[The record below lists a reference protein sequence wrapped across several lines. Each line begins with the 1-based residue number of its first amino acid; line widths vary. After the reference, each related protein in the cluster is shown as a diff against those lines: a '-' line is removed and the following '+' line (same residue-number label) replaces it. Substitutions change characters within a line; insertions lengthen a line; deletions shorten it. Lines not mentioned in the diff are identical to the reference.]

1 LVLTALGLMVLMLMA
16 GLGVDVA
23 YLRYQKQQMQKAAD
37 AGAIAAASAL
47 VYGGDWNTAGLN
59 DAKANGFTD
68 GDNGI
73 SVKVYSPPQT
83 QGDPFTGKADY
94 VEVIVSQ
101 AQPTF
106 FMRVGGFDSVD
117 VRSRAIASAAA
128 NPFGCIFVMDPSD
141 GKTLLIDGN
150 VNVNAACGI
159 QVLSDNSDALHKNGN
174 SGNISASGIGVVG
187 GFSGS
192 GFSPAPVTGIAP
204 FNDPLSTV
212 NPPAV
217 NGCDVTNLPTINGNA
232 SLTPK
237 TYCGGITIH
246 GTGTVTFAPGTYVLL
261 GGGLTVTGSP
271 TLLGD
276 GVTFYD
282 TADAGHPYGP
292 INLTGSSSSVLTAPS
307 SGPLQGILLFQD
319 RSINPKN
326 NPPVN
331 SVDGS
336 GGATFTGALYFPTT
350 TLQYKGTPDLTA
362 QSIIVAWKLD
372 IRGDVSIN
380 DTFPDG
386 AQPVRSA
393 VLVE

>member
-1 LVLTALGLMVLMLMA
+1 MLTALGLMVLMLMA

-23 YLRYQKQQMQKAAD
+23 YMRYQKQQMQKAAD
-37 AGAIAAASAL
+37 AGAIGAASAL
-47 VYGGDWNTAGLN
+47 VYGGDWNAAGLN

-73 SVKVYSPPQT
+73 SVKVYNPPQT
-83 QGDPFTGKADY
+83 QGDPFKGKADY

-106 FMRVGGFDSVD
+106 FMRLGGFDSVN

-141 GKTLLIDGN
+141 SKTLLIDGN
-150 VNVNAACGI
+150 VNVGAVCGI
-159 QVLSDNSDALHKNGN
+159 QVESDSSDALHKNGA
-174 SGNISASGIGVVG
+174 SGQITATGIGVVG

-192 GFSPAPVTGIAP
+192 GFTPTPVTGIAP
-204 FNDPLSTV
+204 FSDPLAAV
-212 NPPAV
+212 NPPPV
-217 NGCDVTNLPTINGNA
+217 NGCDVTNLPAINGNA

-246 GTGTVTFAPGTYVLL
+246 GSGTVTFAPGTYILL

-271 TLLGD
+271 TLLGN

-282 TADAGHPYGP
+282 TTGPGHPYGP
-292 INLTGSSSSVLTAPS
+292 IDLTGSSTSVLTAPL
-307 SGPLQGILLFQD
+307 SGPLQGILIFQD
-319 RSINPKN
+319 RSISAKSNLATS
-326 NPPVN
+326 

-336 GGATFTGALYFPTT
+336 NGATFTGALYFPTT
-350 TLQYKGTPDLTA
+350 TLQYKGTPNLTA

-372 IRGDVSIN
+372 IRGDVSIK

-386 AQPVRSA
+386 GQPARSA
-393 VLVE
+393 ALVE

>member
-1 LVLTALGLMVLMLMA
+1 MLTALGLMVLLLMA

-23 YLRYQKQQMQKAAD
+23 YMRYQKQQMQKAAD

-47 VYGGDWNTAGLN
+47 VYGGDWNAAGQN

-68 GDNGI
+68 SVNGV
-73 SVKVYSPPQT
+73 SVKVNNPPQSD
-83 QGDPFTGKADY
+83 GDPFKGKADY

-106 FMRVGGFDSVD
+106 FMRAGGFQSVN
-117 VRSRAIASAAA
+117 VRGRAIASAAA

-141 GKTLLIDGN
+141 SKTLLIDGN
-150 VNVNAACGI
+150 VNVDAACGI
-159 QVLSDNSDALHKNGN
+159 QVLSGNSDALHKNGA
-174 SGNISASGIGVVG
+174 SGKVTATGIGVVG

-192 GFSPAPVTGIAP
+192 GFTPAPVTGIAP
-204 FNDPLSTV
+204 FNDPLATV

-217 NGCDVTNLPTINGNA
+217 NGCEVTNLPTINGNA

-246 GTGTVTFAPGTYVLL
+246 GSGTVNFAPGTYILL
-261 GGGLTVTGSP
+261 GGGLNVTGSP

-276 GVTFYD
+276 GVTFYN
-282 TADAGHPYGP
+282 TADAGHPYGA
-292 INLTGSSSSVLTAPS
+292 INLTGSSNTVLTAPL
-307 SGPLQGILLFQD
+307 SGSLQGILIFQD
-319 RSINPKN
+319 RSISPKN

-336 GGATFTGALYFPTT
+336 NGATFTGALYFPTT
-350 TLQYKGTPDLTA
+350 TLQYKGTSNLTA

-372 IRGDVSIN
+372 VRGDVSTE

-386 AQPVRSA
+386 GQPTRSA
-393 VLVE
+393 ALVE